1 MLLSV
6 AKCTTRCSLGSTRV
20 RLLACSR
27 IRLISYLLLQAHIMP
42 AEYHPTPLMN
52 AVMNAKIDEPRVR
65 HSPTGYDVLC
75 GTCGSRPMLSAPS
88 APRLL
93 ASCSPHAAGLA
104 SLMLPTSLLP
114 EFSSPDFSLSLL
126 PATLSTRSCF
136 LGEPLAREALLR
148 GTTAVVS
155 RDHSSIS
162 GPETR

>member
-1 MLLSV
+1 M
-6 AKCTTRCSLGSTRV
+6 
-20 RLLACSR
+20 
-27 IRLISYLLLQAHIMP
+27 
-42 AEYHPTPLMN
+42 
-52 AVMNAKIDEPRVR
+52 
-65 HSPTGYDVLC
+65 LC
-75 GTCGSRPMLSAPS
+75 GTCGSRPMLSTPS

-162 GPETR
+162 GPETRFPERTAPVAVVLAKAPDVDLKSSPSSSIDLDAAMLANRIVITASSFAPQQIEQCASDFRGVDPASL